1 MSGAVNA
8 AGQTRR
14 AALWIGGS
22 CFAAYAACY
31 IGKNALSALLPQLLQ
46 EQTFA
51 QEELGR
57 MGSVFLLAYGVG
69 QLVNGL
75 LGNRVHPR
83 YMVFLGLF
91 LPGVLLALFPFCGSA
106 LAGTLLW
113 AVCGF
118 LGSMLWGPLSRM
130 VGENTSPGAARL
142 LLTLLTV
149 ASMLG
154 TLLAYLLAA
163 FASLCGA
170 TRPAFWLGGGCMAAV
185 ALLWLL
191 ACRRMERRGM
201 VRQGEVKPLSAGGG
215 RLTLGALLR
224 NRVFLC
230 VVIVTMLNGVIRN
243 AVSFWIPTFLSQ
255 HLALR
260 PEWVSVASSALPFVN
275 IGGTFLSLWGL
286 RLVRQNEKT
295 MCVLLFVLAAACF
308 GVVWLCPAGL
318 PLLSMAALF
327 AASAAMTGVCNM
339 IFSVYIL
346 DFRSTGMISGITGFL
361 DFSSYLSAS
370 AASLLFSDMMAQGWN
385 AVILF
390 WIATTALGALVSLL
404 TRLLAGRRSG
414 QPDGEAD

>member
-1 MSGAVNA
+1 MRKFSG
-8 AGQTRR
+8 
-14 AALWIGGS
+14 
-22 CFAAYAACY
+22 
-31 IGKNALSALLPQLLQ
+31 
-46 EQTFA
+46 
-51 QEELGR
+51 
-57 MGSVFLLAYGVG
+57 M
-69 QLVNGL
+69 
-75 LGNRVHPR
+75 
-83 YMVFLGLF
+83 LF
-91 LPGVLLALFPFCGSA
+91 LFVALCLQVPAEDKQLSLNDFFVKGTFRTEGVYGLRSMNDGEHYTVVEGNGARIVKYSYKTGLPVA
-106 LAGTLLW
+106 TLLD
-113 AVCGF
+113 
-118 LGSMLWGPLSRM
+118 LSQIEDCPVKYLNDYTFNADESRI
-130 VGENTSPGAARL
+130 L
-142 LLTLLTV
+142 LCTNKK
-149 ASMLG
+149 AI
-154 TLLAYLLAA
+154 Y
-163 FASLCGA
+163 
-170 TRPAFWLGGGCMAAV
+170 
-185 ALLWLL
+185 
-191 ACRRMERRGM
+191 RRSFTADYYIYDFKNK
-201 VRQGEVKPLSAGGG
+201 EVKPLSAGGG

-327 AASAAMTGVCNM
+327 TASAAMTGVCNM